1 MGSLALNFTFTYV
14 ILTAYFGPWLQS
26 LRSVAEPHSVL
37 EFPMILHLT
46 TQPRPRVTANESY
59 PHSVLEFP
67 AILHLTTQP
76 RPRVT
81 RHAEPSALSMNYL
94 GPICLHD
101 KISQNSVQIHEIMM
115 NVVGG
120 IRS

>member
-46 TQPRPRVTANESY
+46 TQPRPRVT
-59 PHSVLEFP
+59 
-67 AILHLTTQP
+67 
-76 RPRVT
+76 

-101 KISQNSVQIHEIMM
+101 KISQKSVQIHEIMM
-115 NVVGG
+115 NAVGG